1 MIFEPDLDLDQIA
14 WAAGFEDDP
23 EIFVELRDEIGQP
36 AWSYLRDGRLETA
49 ARLLLE
55 TSISVA
61 EIGRLVGYAS
71 VTTFRGRLRSFLGMS
86 ASAYRRRA
94 PRILERG
101 GEPPDGAQTEQYW
114 ERMLAGELSDG
125 EARALE
131 RYLARL
137 AGRGA
142 EKPDAEAERWSRL
155 REALADAFVLA
166 LKHLSLADRRRL
178 ARDAIWF
185 PDLTFF
191 EQLSRRSHEA
201 AADRD
206 DDGDPAR
213 LLDPGRRPAP
223 GAASPSA
230 TSPRLESVHSV
241 SPIRPRL
248 IETEAFD

>member
-36 AWSYLRDGRLETA
+36 AWSYL
-49 ARLLLE
+49 
-55 TSISVA
+55 
-61 EIGRLVGYAS
+61 
-71 VTTFRGRLRSFLGMS
+71 
-86 ASAYRRRA
+86 
-94 PRILERG
+94 
-101 GEPPDGAQTEQYW
+101 
-114 ERMLAGELSDG
+114 
-125 EARALE
+125 
-131 RYLARL
+131 ARL

-166 LKHLSLADRRRL
+166 LKHLSFADRRRL

-191 EQLSRRSHEA
+191 EQLSRRSREA

-206 DDGDPAR
+206 DDGDPAQR
-213 LLDPGRRPAP
+213 VERGDADCRWIAAWQAP
-223 GAASPSA
+223 S
-230 TSPRLESVHSV
+230 
-241 SPIRPRL
+241 
-248 IETEAFD
+248 